1 MNTGLKHKTKT
12 GLIWSAID
20 RFSGQTIQFVLG
32 IFLARLL
39 SPNDYGIIGMLT
51 IFLAVSDSIIDSG
64 FGNALIQ
71 KKNRDQTD
79 YSTVFYFNSIVGILL
94 YILLFI
100 AAPYIANFYNMPV
113 LCPVMRVMAL
123 NLVFNSLMIVQNT
136 RLTIELNFKLIMEI
150 KLIAHIIAGAIA
162 LSMAYS
168 GFGVWALVLQIV
180 SSNFII
186 CGLFWIL
193 AKWRPSFKFSWESF
207 KSLFSFG
214 SKLLITGLYGPI
226 YNNINTLIIGKF
238 YSSASLGFYTRAHT
252 FVQFPSSNIT
262 QIISRVSYP
271 VLSSIQDDDDKLCT
285 TYRRLIKNTYF
296 IVFPLMLGLMMVSES
311 VIKLLLTEKWLESV
325 PYMQIL
331 CVSMAFYPICSYNI
345 NLLLVKGKSGLHLK
359 LDLCKK
365 IVGLIVL
372 AFTAFISIEAIC
384 WGTMINALF
393 SWIITAYFSGKL
405 VGLNIKAQI
414 KDVLP
419 SFVIA
424 LLMCFFV
431 YILPEWNLSPF
442 MVLTIKIFVGGIIYM
457 CVSFFFN
464 AKALKEVLEIRKK

>member
-1 MNTGLKHKTKT
+1 METDLKHKTKT
-12 GLIWSAID
+12 GLIWSAVD
-20 RFSGQTIQFVLG
+20 RFSGQAIQFVLG

-51 IFLAVSDSIIDSG
+51 IFLAVSDSIVDSG

-71 KKNRDQTD
+71 KKNRNQTD

-94 YILLFI
+94 YIILFI
-100 AAPYIANFYNMPV
+100 AAPYIANFYNMPI
-113 LCPVMRVMAL
+113 LCPVTRVMAL

-162 LSMAYS
+162 LYMAYC
-168 GFGVWALVLQIV
+168 GLGVWALVLQMV

-186 CGLFWIL
+186 CVLFWIL
-193 AKWRPSFKFSWESF
+193 AKWRPSFNFSWDSF

-214 SKLLITGLYGPI
+214 SKLLVTGLYGPI

-238 YSSASLGFYTRAHT
+238 YSSASLGFYTRAQT

-271 VLSSIQDDDDKLCT
+271 VLSSMQDNDDKLRI

-311 VIKLLLTEKWLESV
+311 VIKLLLTEKWLECV

-365 IVGLIVL
+365 IVGLLVL
-372 AFTAFISIEAIC
+372 SFTAFISIEAIC

-393 SWIITAYFSGKL
+393 SWVITAYFSGRL
-405 VGLNIKAQI
+405 IGLNIKSQI
-414 KDVLP
+414 KDILP
-419 SFVIA
+419 SFIIT
-424 LLMCFFV
+424 LLMCICI
-431 YILPEWNLSPF
+431 YILPDWALSSF
-442 MVLTIKIFVGGIIYM
+442 MMLIIKILVGAIIYV
-457 CVSFFFN
+457 CISFFFN
-464 AKALKEVLEIRKK
+464 TKSLKEVFEIRK